1 MRSTESNLYSKYT
14 YLLMVFFS
22 RNLKSVR
29 RIAII
34 ISVEKDKKI
43 YRGFQW
49 RLKPKTRSKNLKFDS
64 DSGEKK
70 KKIMIL
76 LSLS

>member
-1 MRSTESNLYSKYT
+1 
-14 YLLMVFFS
+14 MVFFS

-70 KKIMIL
+70 KKL
-76 LSLS
+76 